1 MGLRTKTHRAI
12 TLATSFSTLVIL
24 FCCPASRAES
34 LEVKGVVYENVVV
47 RSTSPSHLT
56 VSHDK
61 GISQIALS
69 DLPPEWQERLD
80 YDPAVAARHQA
91 KIAAQARQAILE
103 RKPVRP
109 ATPETP
115 AGYTRLSLKIDFRED
130 KPPAITRAKDQGHR
144 PVNDIYAMVTALE
157 YAYSMKSQVPTP
169 LSEEFVLWA
178 LSRTSPEIKFGEGF
192 HFTEIIRAVQIHG
205 VCREDLFANRTDRPV
220 TAVEEPSLAAVN
232 DAAQRRNLQ
241 AILIQ
246 TGEQSLAQILFNL
259 NQNRPVVVALRWP
272 NANTFRQNATL
283 RAQVP
288 LEKSAHVVTLI
299 GYQPD
304 PSDPDAVLLLFR
316 NSFGPHWGAAGHGFI
331 ALDYLKRHLLG
342 AFAVDLY

>member
-1 MGLRTKTHRAI
+1 MGLHAKTHRSIPVAASLLLFAI
-12 TLATSFSTLVIL
+12 L
-24 FCCPASRAES
+24 CGCPAGQAES

-47 RSTSPSHLT
+47 RSNSPSHLYI
-56 VSHDK
+56 SHDQ

-91 KIAAQARQAILE
+91 RIGGQARQAILE
-103 RKPVRP
+103 RQPARP
-109 ATPETP
+109 AEPETP
-115 AGYTRLSLKIDFRED
+115 AGYTRLKLEIDFRED
-130 KPPAITRAKDQGHR
+130 RPPTITRAKDQGHR

-178 LSRTSPEIKFGEGF
+178 LTQTYPELKLGEGF
-192 HFTEIIRAVQIHG
+192 HFAEIIKAIQIHG
-205 VCREDLFANRTDRPV
+205 ICREDLFANQTDRPV
-220 TAVEEPSLAAVN
+220 TEVDDPSLSAVN

-241 AILIQ
+241 AVLIQ

-272 NANTFRQNATL
+272 HANTFRQNATL

-299 GYQPD
+299 GYRPD
-304 PSDPDAVLLLFR
+304 PSDPGAVLLLFR
-316 NSFGPHWGAAGHGFI
+316 NSFGPQWGAAGHGFI

-342 AFAVDLY
+342 GFAIDLY